1 MTFNRYICFRA
12 ILESIGAIACMLMA
26 LIGNNLLGVIV
37 AAIAALLWIGGEVWG
52 MTVFRRQN
60 PRRDELS
67 DMHQSAAMQFALVSL
82 VGILVIV
89 GFIYTT
95 LNLID
100 RSIVHIIPPMLLPAL
115 AMCALAISDIRYLWL
130 EHDTGTGGAT
140 MKTSLK
146 LHRLQRGM
154 KQSDL
159 ADLVNVRRETIGRLE
174 QGQYC
179 PSLRLAMDLAR
190 VFGTTVE
197 DLFSFDDE
205 YESESE

>member
-1 MTFNRYICFRA
+1 
-12 ILESIGAIACMLMA
+12 
-26 LIGNNLLGVIV
+26 
-37 AAIAALLWIGGEVWG
+37 
-52 MTVFRRQN
+52 
-60 PRRDELS
+60 
-67 DMHQSAAMQFALVSL
+67 
-82 VGILVIV
+82 
-89 GFIYTT
+89 
-95 LNLID
+95 
-100 RSIVHIIPPMLLPAL
+100 
-115 AMCALAISDIRYLWL
+115 
-130 EHDTGTGGAT
+130 

-154 KQSDL
+154 KQTDL

-205 YESESE
+205 YKSESE

>member
-1 MTFNRYICFRA
+1 
-12 ILESIGAIACMLMA
+12 
-26 LIGNNLLGVIV
+26 
-37 AAIAALLWIGGEVWG
+37 
-52 MTVFRRQN
+52 
-60 PRRDELS
+60 
-67 DMHQSAAMQFALVSL
+67 
-82 VGILVIV
+82 
-89 GFIYTT
+89 
-95 LNLID
+95 
-100 RSIVHIIPPMLLPAL
+100 
-115 AMCALAISDIRYLWL
+115 
-130 EHDTGTGGAT
+130 

-159 ADLVNVRRETIGRLE
+159 ADLE

-205 YESESE
+205 YKSESE

>member
-67 DMHQSAAMQFALVSL
+67 DMHQGSAMQFALVSL

-115 AMCALAISDIRYLWL
+115 AMCALAISDIRYLWWN
-130 EHDTGTGGAT
+130 TMPAPRAT

>member
-130 EHDTGTGGAT
+130 EHDTGTEGDV
-140 MKTSLK
+140 KTSLK